1 MAALLETD
9 CKQLCRS
16 RFCCGRPSKHASW
29 GAPHSLCSNFRWTH
43 TCLSSDFS
51 LFTETFS
58 CVGSLHLFFSSSSS
72 FFFCFC
78 FVFTVHVW
86 GRVELCRVGTY
97 LGAFSWMIAV
107 YIFSAI
113 SFPIFWKLAAPR
125 TAHNLNHE
133 SLFLRSRCFPMS
145 AGLLTK
151 QDGEPASFKVL
162 HMSPPFSPFC
172 RSAHT
177 NLCDP
182 MGYCPMSYPDRG

>member
-1 MAALLETD
+1 MVVPVSTQAEVRLI
-9 CKQLCRS
+9 LCVPTL
-16 RFCCGRPSKHASW
+16 GEHIHAY
-29 GAPHSLCSNFRWTH
+29 PLTFHSLQKH
-43 TCLSSDFS
+43 LAVLG
-51 LFTETFS
+51 LFIYFFLLL
-58 CVGSLHLFFSSSSS
+58 LHFFV
-72 FFFCFC
+72 CFC

-182 MGYCPMSYPDRG
+182 MGYCPMSYPDSG